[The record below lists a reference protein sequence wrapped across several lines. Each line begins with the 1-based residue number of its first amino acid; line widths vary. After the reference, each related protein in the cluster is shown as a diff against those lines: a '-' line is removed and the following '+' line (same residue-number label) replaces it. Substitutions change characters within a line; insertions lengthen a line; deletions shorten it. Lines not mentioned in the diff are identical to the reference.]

1 MSVTGVPAGVSPP
14 TPRDLRAKL
23 TGKRPMCKQHRSL
36 SCQQGHA
43 ALYFSAQQR
52 NTK

>member
-1 MSVTGVPAGVSPP
+1 M
-14 TPRDLRAKL
+14 R
-23 TGKRPMCKQHRSL
+23 KQHRSL

-52 NTK
+52 NIKQQVSLVKTHTVHYHKKHS